1 VTAVLAP
8 DEAAPETEDVYGVG
22 SEESEA
28 EVSYQSPQF
37 SPNGSELWFEERR
50 EGEEKYRV
58 LAVPT
63 DAPLDNPPEERGEV
77 PHDSLPLE
85 EYEGALLLKGPEGS
99 FIPKA
104 AYTAT
109 TDNKLQI
116 LTSPRGAATQ
126 EFHFLTDGTRV
137 ASRNFLP
144 GPSGNFV
151 GLLPK
156 DGQGGEVDHSTLRT
170 FKLSPD
176 GEVSDVE
183 ELVTLSGKKIERIWT
198 DFDNNRYVLYA
209 DGTYYGF
216 PFHARGGSPTELFS
230 EFTFDDS
237 VSHRTDSARILGII
251 PKQGT

>member
-1 VTAVLAP
+1 
-8 DEAAPETEDVYGVG
+8 
-22 SEESEA
+22 
-28 EVSYQSPQF
+28 
-37 SPNGSELWFEERR
+37 
-50 EGEEKYRV
+50 
-58 LAVPT
+58 
-63 DAPLDNPPEERGEV
+63 PPEERGEV

-85 EYEGALLLKGPEGS
+85 EYEGALLLKGPESS

-176 GEVSDVE
+176 GEEIGRASCRERVE
-183 ELVTLSGKKIERIWT
+183 GAVGEGSIAKERGE
-198 DFDNNRYVLYA
+198 A
-209 DGTYYGF
+209 
-216 PFHARGGSPTELFS
+216 GGRCT
-230 EFTFDDS
+230 
-237 VSHRTDSARILGII
+237 
-251 PKQGT
+251 